1 MRPWWHFRGLFAK
14 FAVSA
19 TFISDCLLEPA
30 EYHLNSFCKSENRSK
45 SYWGHGRRQSIAGDV
60 AGKFGRKL
68 TEANRIRR
76 SSTARHLQCPN
87 PSFDTKEYIVSDC
100 GITEQLLLTV
110 ELLCT
115 RGFREVQMSSPT
127 NHKQRH
133 PKKSAFSCEPCRKRK
148 VCSLNSIWMLRANDL
163 VSFKVK
169 CDAGHPV
176 CDRCKSRED
185 NCVYKLYGILY
196 SLFVHTTT

>member
-1 MRPWWHFRGLFAK
+1 M
-14 FAVSA
+14 
-19 TFISDCLLEPA
+19 
-30 EYHLNSFCKSENRSK
+30 
-45 SYWGHGRRQSIAGDV
+45 
-60 AGKFGRKL
+60 

-148 VCSLNSIWMLRANDL
+148 VCASIAYECCVLMISFHSRSNAMLDIQFATDVKAEKIIASTSCTVFFIPCSSIPLRNIDPLLTSTNLQISNVVIHAAPRA
-163 VSFKVK
+163 
-169 CDAGHPV
+169 
-176 CDRCKSRED
+176 KSRA
-185 NCVYKLYGILY
+185 
-196 SLFVHTTT
+196 T